1 MLSFFFF
8 AKCLPFIYQYQIFFV
23 CECVRTSVC
32 SAFSLSLLFFA
43 FLLLFSWAVVWVN
56 LAWGSMYIIKTAL
69 GFVGCQSINQSE
81 FNYQAC
87 DGKRWQA
94 PGLLDSISYGAAAT
108 KNKKLESTCAWV
120 DAGWE
125 EGGEMEGRRGEK
137 WERRRGG
144 KEKLSPAAGIYY
156 YEAGG
161 KKCFVFLKQRLW
173 VFVSGQK
180 IRFLTEAFPS
190 FAWNMPTCSECHL
203 MTVLTFAALKC
214 TPLFNTCKH
223 FIRNIFF

>member
-1 MLSFFFF
+1 MLCWVFFSLQNVSPSSTNTRFF
-8 AKCLPFIYQYQIFFV
+8 CVWV
-23 CECVRTSVC
+23 CVCASVC
-32 SAFSLSLLFFA
+32 SAFSLSLFFFFP

-56 LAWGSMYIIKTAL
+56 LAWGSMYIIKTGL

-125 EGGEMEGRRGEK
+125 EGGEMEGRRGRSGRSGKGGGGKGKVEESCS
-137 WERRRGG
+137 WNLQLRRG
-144 KEKLSPAAGIYY
+144 KKNKQMFCVLKTKTMSFCFSTKNKVFNWSIPMFCLKYVNMSWVSPDDCINLCST
-156 YEAGG
+156 
-161 KKCFVFLKQRLW
+161 KVHPFV
-173 VFVSGQK
+173 
-180 IRFLTEAFPS
+180 
-190 FAWNMPTCSECHL
+190 
-203 MTVLTFAALKC
+203 
-214 TPLFNTCKH
+214 
-223 FIRNIFF
+223 

>member
-1 MLSFFFF
+1 MCARVCVALFLYHSFFFF
-8 AKCLPFIYQYQIFFV
+8 SP
-23 CECVRTSVC
+23 
-32 SAFSLSLLFFA
+32 

-56 LAWGSMYIIKTAL
+56 LAWGSMYIIKTGL

-108 KNKKLESTCAWV
+108 KNKKLESMCAWV

-125 EGGEMEGRRGEK
+125 GGGEMEGRRGRSG
-137 WERRRGG
+137 ERGRGKG
-144 KEKLSPAAGIYY
+144 KVEESCSWNLLLRWKK
-156 YEAGG
+156 

-173 VFVSGQK
+173 ASVSGQK
-180 IRFLTEAFPS
+180 NKFFNWS
-190 FAWNMPTCSECHL
+190 VSMFC
-203 MTVLTFAALKC
+203 LKYVSMFWVSPDACINLCC
-214 TPLFNTCKH
+214 TKVHPFV
-223 FIRNIFF
+223 